1 MGFFSLTIRSTII
14 IVVGSFL
21 LKSTL
26 FATGYTYE
34 NRGRL
39 NKFASLSE
47 VLQNSDNKIQHYFHF
62 FIFYSDYRNQY
73 RGRHLVHSND
83 NNQYGYR
90 GHEEYEYIYEDTPI
104 KRQSEQLWGP
114 LDYLFDGTI

>member
-62 FIFYSDYRNQY
+62 FYFLFRLQY
-73 RGRHLVHSND
+73 TGRHLVHSND
-83 NNQYGYR
+83 NNPYGYR

>member
-1 MGFFSLTIRSTII
+1 M
-14 IVVGSFL
+14 
-21 LKSTL
+21 
-26 FATGYTYE
+26 
-34 NRGRL
+34 
-39 NKFASLSE
+39 
-47 VLQNSDNKIQHYFHF
+47 
-62 FIFYSDYRNQY
+62 
-73 RGRHLVHSND
+73 HSND